1 MKTIKNMTADQLR
14 KSILQLA
21 IQGKLV
27 KQDPKDEPASVLV
40 EKIYEEKKKLI
51 AEGKIKKEKV
61 ESRIFKGD
69 DNRYYEKIG
78 KETKDITDEL
88 PFEIPENWEWIRINN
103 YVKKVTDF
111 VASGSFASLRE
122 NVKYYKTDNYAI
134 MVKTQDFQNQFTKDL
149 TFTDKQ
155 GYDFL
160 ENSNLFGGELVLSN
174 VGSIGKIFI
183 VPKLNKP
190 MTLAPNAI
198 MIRLFNEKHLI
209 WIYYVFQS
217 IFGLEL
223 LLSISSATAIKKF
236 NKTDFKT
243 LLIPIPP
250 LSEQKR
256 IIDRIEQI
264 EPLLQQ
270 YDKLEKQLT
279 KLENEITDKLK
290 KSILQY
296 AIEGKLVKQ
305 DPNDEPASVLLER
318 IKAEKEKLLKEG
330 KIKRDKNESYIYQG
344 DDKNYYENPGF
355 IKPYNWH
362 FCKLINISN
371 YIHRGKS
378 PKYGQSDL
386 PIIAQKCNK
395 WKGIEIEKC
404 LYADEKTKNLYTVEQ
419 FININDI
426 IVNSTGTGTVG
437 LVNIITSDIFNKY
450 DNFVTD
456 SHITLIKLN
465 SLINCKFV
473 YYFLKSPEIQS
484 DIESKCTGSTNQ
496 IELGTDTIK
505 NFYICLPPLTEQQRI
520 VNKVERLFNVL

>member
-1 MKTIKNMTADQLR
+1 
-14 KSILQLA
+14 
-21 IQGKLV
+21 
-27 KQDPKDEPASVLV
+27 
-40 EKIYEEKKKLI
+40 
-51 AEGKIKKEKV
+51 
-61 ESRIFKGD
+61 
-69 DNRYYEKIG
+69 
-78 KETKDITDEL
+78 
-88 PFEIPENWEWIRINN
+88 
-103 YVKKVTDF
+103 
-111 VASGSFASLRE
+111 
-122 NVKYYKTDNYAI
+122 

-344 DDKNYYENPGF
+344 DDKNYYEKLPNNWILTTLSAAGSWKSGSTPDRHNTKFYNGKIPW
-355 IKPYNWH
+355 IKTGELNDNLN
-362 FCKLINISN
+362 LIKAEE
-371 YIHRGKS
+371 YVTELALER
-378 PKYGQSDL
+378 YAL
-386 PIIAQKCNK
+386 PINK
-395 WKGIEIEKC
+395 PGNVLVAMYGATIGK
-404 LYADEKTKNLYTVEQ
+404 LA
-419 FININDI
+419 INDI
-426 IVNSTGTGTVG
+426 PVTTNQACCGCSPYEG
-437 LVNIITSDIFNKY
+437 IFNKY
-450 DNFVTD
+450 LFYFIMANKQK
-456 SHITLIKLN
+456 LIDLGAGGAQPNISKEK
-465 SLINCKFV
+465 IQKF
-473 YYFLKSPEIQS
+473 YFLVPPYREQIRMVRK
-484 DIESKCTGSTNQ
+484 
-496 IELGTDTIK
+496 IELVI
-505 NFYICLPPLTEQQRI
+505 NILE
-520 VNKVERLFNVL
+520 

>member
-40 EKIYEEKKKLI
+40 DKIYEEKKKLI

-88 PFEIPENWEWIRINN
+88 PFEIPESWEWIRINN

-134 MVKTQDFQNQFTKDL
+134 MVKTQDFQNRFTKDL

-318 IKAEKEKLLKEG
+318 IKAEKEKLIKEG

-344 DDKNYYENPGF
+344 DDKNYYEKNTKNNQILDISDYIF
-355 IKPYNWH
+355 DIKKSWKWCTLGQLTKQITDGTHKTPEYTNAGIP
-362 FCKLINISN
+362 FLSIQNISSGKFDLAHLK
-371 YIHRGKS
+371 YISINEHKVLSKRCNPEVNDILLCRIGTLGK
-378 PKYGQSDL
+378 
-386 PIIAQKCNK
+386 PIINK
-395 WKGIEIEKC
+395 LDFE
-404 LYADEKTKNLYTVEQ
+404 
-419 FININDI
+419 F
-426 IVNSTGTGTVG
+426 S
-437 LVNIITSDIFNKY
+437 IF
-450 DNFVTD
+450 V
-456 SHITLIKLN
+456 SLGLIKLVLN
-465 SLINCKFV
+465 EPLNYVYLVLSSPHISNFIDFIKVGEELIH
-473 YYFLKSPEIQS
+473 LK
-484 DIESKCTGSTNQ
+484 
-496 IELGTDTIK
+496 LM
-505 NFYICLPPLTEQQRI
+505 
-520 VNKVERLFNVL
+520 